1 MKLPSLSA
9 LTMLACSA
17 IAYGATP
24 EQEKAFVESC
34 QKAFETKDEKTLKS
48 FLSTEGAPADIVEMF
63 TMMTLN
69 GAGGKSTKIEWVTPS
84 KADAARSHEPQEMPD
99 GKIYKMPFAPSKQLV
114 IVIASQDQNGSSTTT
129 TRKPVGAKEGKLLI
143 PVPVPAK
150 AESSAPAKKKK
161 K

>member
-1 MKLPSLSA
+1 MPPDPTRLPRTRSAQVGQLPRSFRDDGFPAPHSMKLPSLSA
-9 LTMLACSA
+9 LTILACSA

-34 QKAFETKDEKTLKS
+34 QKAFATKDEKTLKS
-48 FLSTEGAPADIVEMF
+48 FLYTEGAPADIVEMF

-69 GAGGKSTKIEWVTPS
+69 GAGERPKIEWVTPS

-114 IVIASQDQNGSSTTT
+114 IESQD
-129 TRKPVGAKEGKLLI
+129 
-143 PVPVPAK
+143 
-150 AESSAPAKKKK
+150 
-161 K
+161 

>member
-1 MKLPSLSA
+1 M
-9 LTMLACSA
+9 
-17 IAYGATP
+17 
-24 EQEKAFVESC
+24 
-34 QKAFETKDEKTLKS
+34 
-48 FLSTEGAPADIVEMF
+48 
-63 TMMTLN
+63 
-69 GAGGKSTKIEWVTPS
+69 TPS

-150 AESSAPAKKKK
+150 AESSAPAKRKKK
-161 K
+161 